1 VSTVTNIL
9 NAREAQDALSII
21 LPCGAVR
28 RFTGRAAWALRHLIE
43 AGPAGLTTIDKPG
56 PRWSDY
62 IFKLRRGGLT
72 IETEHEAHGGPF
84 AGHHARYRLRTP
96 VQVAGRAAA

>member
-1 VSTVTNIL
+1 MTN
-9 NAREAQDALSII
+9 NPDAREAQDALSIV

-28 RFTGRAAWALRHLIE
+28 RFTGRAAWALRHLID
-43 AGPAGLTTIDKPG
+43 AGSAGLTTIDKPG

-62 IFKLRRGGLT
+62 VFKLRRAGLA

-84 AGHHARYRLRTP
+84 AGTHARYRLQTP
-96 VQVAGRAAA
+96 VRIEGRAAA